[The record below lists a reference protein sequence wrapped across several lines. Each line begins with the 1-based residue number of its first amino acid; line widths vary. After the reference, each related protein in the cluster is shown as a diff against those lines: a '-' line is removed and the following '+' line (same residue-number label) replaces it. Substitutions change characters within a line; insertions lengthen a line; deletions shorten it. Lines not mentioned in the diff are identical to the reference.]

1 MCVCVCIIPAG
12 GAIAPTQA
20 DATWR
25 EVLCLRK
32 MTSAVWGMTQH
43 MDPGGCFFRSLP
55 RTTSPSSL
63 FPSSDRAQGRWLQI
77 KFCVL
82 AL

>member
-1 MCVCVCIIPAG
+1 MCVCVCVCVCVCIIPAG

-55 RTTSPSSL
+55 SVHSSSL
-63 FPSSDRAQGRWLQI
+63 LTEPRVGGCKLSFV
-77 KFCVL
+77 C
-82 AL
+82 